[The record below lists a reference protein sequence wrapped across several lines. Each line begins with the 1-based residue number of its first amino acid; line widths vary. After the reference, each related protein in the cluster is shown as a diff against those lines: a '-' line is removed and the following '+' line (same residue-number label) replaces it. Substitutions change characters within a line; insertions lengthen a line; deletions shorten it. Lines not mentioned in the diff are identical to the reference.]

1 MMKTLSLT
9 DSDPSDVDQLKI
21 QVVRIIIFFSTIFF
35 SWICHPLLQE
45 ESQRALNQTLT
56 DLKNEYAVLENGIND
71 LENDFDNLE
80 NGIGELES
88 DIHDLNIDV
97 AYLENNETTLSAKI
111 VRIIYN
117 FLSIFY

>member
-1 MMKTLSLT
+1 M
-9 DSDPSDVDQLKI
+9 I
-21 QVVRIIIFFSTIFF
+21 
-35 SWICHPLLQE
+35 
-45 ESQRALNQTLT
+45 
-56 DLKNEYAVLENGIND
+56 D

-117 FLSIFY
+117 FLSIFH